1 MFISGNSPTSTRL
14 FITFVKKLRKF
25 WEILE
30 PIFERNIY
38 QNVSLRQDQFNDAR
52 FNLYALTNWTGRV
65 RLVKD
70 FEQNVIKLQNVNT
83 FKNVPSL
90 AEHISSNRKNKI
102 NKSDQWKRQSR
113 IFKASSIAR
122 AMWLKSRGIEH
133 NPVDSL
139 KARKTIMKAWHSILD
154 RSATKK
160 IKAKTGFFANFKLL
174 KTFKT
179 KNYRK

>member
-1 MFISGNSPTSTRL
+1 M

-25 WEILE
+25 WEILK
-30 PIFERNIY
+30 PVFERNIY

-70 FEQNVIKLQNVNT
+70 FEQNIIKMENENT
-83 FKNVPSL
+83 FKNVSPL
-90 AEHISSNRKNKI
+90 VERISSNRKNKI

-113 IFKASSIAR
+113 ILKASSIAR
-122 AMWLKSRGIEH
+122 AMWLKNRGIEH

-139 KARKTIMKAWHSILD
+139 KARKTIKKAWHSILD
-154 RSATKK
+154 PSVTKK
-160 IKAKTGFFANFKLL
+160 MKAKTGFFANF
-174 KTFKT
+174 
-179 KNYRK
+179 